1 MTESIYNEDE
11 RAIRETFSRFTEE
24 RVRPQAQAID
34 EAKKFP
40 RDLFEQVGAL
50 GLFGMRYPEEY
61 GGTRTGTRPYLLA
74 IEELARGSLS
84 LAACCT
90 MQSLMG
96 TYFVFRSGDDNV
108 CRRFLVPAIRGE
120 KVGTICITEPD
131 AGSDLDSIA
140 TRATQDNNGWV
151 LNGAKTWITSA
162 PAADF
167 FTVFAVTAQGAR
179 PRENELSVFL
189 VERGTTGLTVGKT
202 IEKMGLWGS
211 VTSEVNFDDCRVP
224 PDRLLGERGKGRE
237 YLREILAKIRL
248 TTAALA
254 LGVGEAA
261 VADAVR
267 YAGERVQFGKPIGKN
282 QAIRVQL
289 ADRATELE
297 AARHLIL
304 HAAWLEDEG
313 LPNMKEA
320 SMAKLF
326 ASESALSACDTAARV
341 LASYGYAMEY
351 PVQRYLRDVRF
362 TLIGGG
368 TSEILKLIIAKEIGL

>member
-1 MTESIYNEDE
+1 MTSYMCTEEE
-11 RAIRETFSRFTEE
+11 RAIQETFHRFTEE
-24 RVRPQAQAID
+24 QVKPRAQAID
-34 EAKKFP
+34 EAKEFP
-40 RDLFEQVGAL
+40 RELFEQVGAL
-50 GLFGMRYPEEY
+50 GLFGMRYPEKW
-61 GGTRTGTRPYLLA
+61 GGTEASTRAYLLA

-96 TYFVFRSGDDNV
+96 TYFIFRSGNDDI
-108 CRRFLVPAIRGE
+108 CGRFLVPAIKGE

-131 AGSDLDSIA
+131 AGSDLDAIA
-140 TRATQDNNGWV
+140 TRATEHGNGWV

-167 FTVFAVTAQGAR
+167 FTVFAVTKEGDK
-179 PRENELSVFL
+179 PRDRELSVLL
-189 VERGTTGLTVGKT
+189 VERDTDGLTVGKT

-211 VTSEVNFDDCRVP
+211 VTSEVNFDDCRIP
-224 PDRLLGERGKGRE
+224 ATNLLGERGKGQA
-237 YLREILAKIRL
+237 YLREILARIRL

-254 LGVGEAA
+254 LGVGE
-261 VADAVR
+261 VALEDAVQ
-267 YAGERVQFGKPIGKN
+267 YAGERVQFGKPIGKY
-282 QAIRVQL
+282 QAIKVQL

-297 AARHLIL
+297 AARHLIA
-304 HAAWLEDEG
+304 HAAWREDEG
-313 LPNMKEA
+313 LANMKEA

>member
-1 MTESIYNEDE
+1 MTSSIYTEDE
-11 RAIRETFSRFTEE
+11 RAVRETFERFTEE
-24 RVRPQAQAID
+24 RVKPKAQAID
-34 EAKKFP
+34 EAKQFP
-40 RDLFEQVGAL
+40 RELFEQVAAL
-50 GLFGMRYPEEY
+50 GLFGMRYPAEW
-61 GGTRTGTRPYLLA
+61 GGTDASTGAYLLA

-96 TYFVFRSGDDNV
+96 TYFIFRSGDDDIR
-108 CRRFLVPAIRGE
+108 RRFLVPAIEGE

-131 AGSDLDSIA
+131 AGSDLDAISTKA
-140 TRATQDNNGWV
+140 VEDGDEWV
-151 LNGAKTWITSA
+151 LNGTKMWITSA
-162 PAADF
+162 PAADL
-167 FTVFAVTAQGAR
+167 FTVFAVTKEGDR
-179 PRENELSVFL
+179 PRDKELSVFL
-189 VERGTTGLTVGKT
+189 VERTAGGLAVGKT

-211 VTSEVNFDDCRVP
+211 VTSEVHFDDCRIP
-224 PDRLLGERGKGRE
+224 HGNLLGERGKGQA
-237 YLREILAKIRL
+237 YLREILARIRL

-254 LGVGEAA
+254 LGAGEAA
-261 VADAVR
+261 VEYAVR

-297 AARHLIL
+297 AARHLIR
-304 HAAWLEDEG
+304 HAAWREDQG

-341 LASYGYAMEY
+341 LAGYGYAMEY

>member
-1 MTESIYNEDE
+1 MTSSVYSESEQAVRD
-11 RAIRETFSRFTEE
+11 TFRRFTEDKVKPKAE
-24 RVRPQAQAID
+24 AID
-34 EAKKFP
+34 NAKEFP
-40 RDLFEQVGAL
+40 RELFEQVGAL
-50 GLFGMRYPEEY
+50 GLFGMRYPEKW
-61 GGTRTGTRPYLLA
+61 GGTDAGTRSYLLA
-74 IEELARGSLS
+74 IEELANGSLS

-96 TYFVFRSGDDNV
+96 TYFIYRSRDDDLCN
-108 CRRFLVPAIRGE
+108 RFLAPAIKGE
-120 KVGTICITEPD
+120 KVGTICITEPN
-131 AGSDLDSIA
+131 AGSDLDAIS
-140 TRATQDNNGWV
+140 TRAVEDGNEWV

-167 FTVFAVTAQGAR
+167 FTVFAVTREGDK
-179 PRENELSVFL
+179 PRDRELSVFL
-189 VERGTTGLTVGKT
+189 VERGTDGLIVGKT

-211 VTSEVNFDDCRVP
+211 VTSEVTFDDCRIP
-224 PDRLLGERGKGRE
+224 AGNLLGERGKGQA
-237 YLREILAKIRL
+237 YLREILARIRL

-261 VADAVR
+261 VADAVK
-267 YAGERVQFGKPIGKN
+267 YAGERVQFGKPIAKY
-282 QAIRVQL
+282 QAIKVQL

-297 AARHLIL
+297 AARHLTA
-304 HAAWLEDEG
+304 HAAWREDEG

-326 ASESALSACDTAARV
+326 ASESALAACDTAARV
-341 LASYGYAMEY
+341 LGAYGYAMEY
-351 PVQRYLRDVRF
+351 SVQRYLRDVRF